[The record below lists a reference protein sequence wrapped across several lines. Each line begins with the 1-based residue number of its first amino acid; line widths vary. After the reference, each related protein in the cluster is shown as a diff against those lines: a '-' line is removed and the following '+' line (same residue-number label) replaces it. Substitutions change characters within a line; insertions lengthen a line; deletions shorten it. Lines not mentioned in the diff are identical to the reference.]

1 MAVKSRQRRQPV
13 AEASGEVRP
22 EAQGEGRPRRR
33 MLASER
39 EELILV
45 QATRYFAE
53 FGLSAGTIE
62 LARRIGI
69 TQPLL
74 YKYFPTKEALLIK
87 IYDRLFPQNWS
98 PALETLL
105 EDGTLPVR
113 KRLTQFYQQFAETVL
128 TYDHV
133 RLFLFSGLTNS
144 ALNARYYNILTE
156 RIFTRIVAALRSE
169 SLAEPVDG
177 PVSDTELELVQSLH
191 AAIYHVA
198 FRRWLHGFSIESDL
212 NALIARKVDF
222 YLDGASKSMKA
233 LHARPRL
240 AARNSPPASTASTS
254 PVAPKPAPAPLA
266 RASGETG
273 KKKAAAPKRR
283 GRRGPAG
290 G

>member
-1 MAVKSRQRRQPV
+1 MAAKSRQRRQPTDD
-13 AEASGEVRP
+13 ASGEVKP
-22 EAQGEGRPRRR
+22 EALGEGRPRRR

-105 EDGTLPVR
+105 EDETLSAR
-113 KRLTQFYQQFAETVL
+113 KRLTQFYQQFTETVL

-144 ALNARYYNILTE
+144 ALNARYYSILTE
-156 RIFTRIVAALRSE
+156 RIFTRVVAALRAE
-169 SLAEPVDG
+169 SLGEKVDG
-177 PVSDTELELVQSLH
+177 PITDFEMELVQSLH
-191 AAIYHVA
+191 AAVYHVA
-198 FRRWLHGFSIESDL
+198 FRRWLHGLTVESDL
-212 NALIARKVDF
+212 NELIARKVDF
-222 YLDGASKSMKA
+222 YLDGATRSMKA
-233 LHARPRL
+233 LHAAKPKL
-240 AARNSPPASTASTS
+240 ATAKPATKNPP
-254 PVAPKPAPAPLA
+254 PVPPAPA
-266 RASGETG
+266 
-273 KKKAAAPKRR
+273 KKAGPKRR
-283 GRRGPAG
+283 GA
-290 G
+290 